1 MQKKTNFTEGRILV
15 PLMRFMLPVLAALLL
30 QALYGAVDLL
40 VVGQYADKRAVSAVA
55 TGSQVMHTITAM
67 ITGLAM
73 GVTVLLGHQRGRRDD
88 GAAGDTIGAGIC
100 LFAVLGAAV
109 TAVMLLVARPF
120 VHLMQAPEE
129 AFEFTLDYVRICSA
143 GTLFIAAYNVLG
155 SIFRGIGDSKT
166 PLLAV
171 SIACAANIALDLL
184 FVAGFRMGAA
194 GAAWATTI
202 SQGLSVVISLLIVRR
217 RGLGFSFS
225 RRQIRFHRGLIR
237 RILALGAPC
246 ALQDLLVSVSFL
258 AILAIVNTLG
268 VDESA
273 GVGVAEK
280 LCAFI
285 MLVPSAYM
293 QAMSAFV
300 AQNIGAGK
308 PERAK
313 KTMYYGMISSLIFG
327 VVMSYL
333 ALFHGQ
339 ALARIFAK
347 DKAVIVNA
355 AEYLKAYGVDTML
368 VSFLFC
374 FMGYFN
380 GCDRTA
386 FVMAEGL
393 VGAFLVRIPISYLMS
408 LREPASLFEIGMAI
422 PCSTVVQIILCI
434 IYFRRMQKQ
443 AEMTKEVHI

>member
-1 MQKKTNFTEGRILV
+1 MQKNSNFTEGKILL
-15 PLMRFMLPVLAALLL
+15 PLMKFMLPVLAALVL

-40 VVGQYADKRAVSAVA
+40 VVGRYSAAEAVSAVA
-55 TGSQVMHTITAM
+55 TGSQIMHTITAV

-73 GVTVLLGHQRGRRDD
+73 GVTILIGHQRGQKDD

-100 LFAVLGAAV
+100 LFLAVGVAV
-109 TAVMLLVARPF
+109 TLLMLVIARPF
-120 VHLMQAPEE
+120 VRLMQAPPE
-129 AFEFTLDYVRICSA
+129 AFESTVAYVLVCSA

-166 PLLAV
+166 PLMAV
-171 SIACAANIALDLL
+171 CIACIANIALDLL
-184 FVAGFRMGAA
+184 FVAVFHMGAA

-202 SQGLSVVISLLIVRR
+202 SQGLSVIISLLVIRR
-217 RGLGFSFS
+217 RGLGFAFS
-225 RRQIRFHRGLIR
+225 RKQIRFNSALIR
-237 RILALGAPC
+237 RILTLGAPC
-246 ALQDLLVSVSFL
+246 ALQDLLVSLSFL
-258 AILAIVNTLG
+258 IILAIVNTLG
-268 VDESA
+268 LNESA

-280 LCAFI
+280 LCMFI

-313 KTMYYGMISSLIFG
+313 KTMYYGMISSLAFG
-327 VVMSYL
+327 VVMAYV
-333 ALFHGQ
+333 AFFHGQ
-339 ALARIFAK
+339 ALARIFAR
-347 DKAVIVNA
+347 DEAIIYNA
-355 AEYLKAYGVDTML
+355 AEYLKAYGIDTLL

-393 VGAFLVRIPISYLMS
+393 IGAFAVRVPLSYMMS
-408 LREPASLFEIGMAI
+408 LREGAGLFDIGVAI
-422 PCSTVVQIILCI
+422 PCSTVVQILLCI
-434 IYFRRMQKQ
+434 WYFRRMERQKKIQ
-443 AEMTKEVHI
+443 A

>member
-1 MQKKTNFTEGRILV
+1 MQKNSNFTEGKILL
-15 PLMRFMLPVLAALLL
+15 PLMKFMLPVLAALVL

-40 VVGQYADKRAVSAVA
+40 VVGRYSAAEAVSAVA
-55 TGSQVMHTITAM
+55 TGSQIMHTITAV

-73 GVTVLLGHQRGRRDD
+73 GVTILIGHQRGQKDD

-100 LFAVLGAAV
+100 LFLAVGVAV
-109 TAVMLLVARPF
+109 TLLMLVIARPF
-120 VHLMQAPEE
+120 VRLMQAPPE
-129 AFEFTLDYVRICSA
+129 AFESTVAYVLVCSA

-166 PLLAV
+166 PLMAV
-171 SIACAANIALDLL
+171 CIACIANIALDLL
-184 FVAGFRMGAA
+184 FVAVFHMGAA

-202 SQGLSVVISLLIVRR
+202 SQGLSVIISLLVIRR
-217 RGLGFSFS
+217 RGLGFAFS
-225 RRQIRFHRGLIR
+225 RKQILFNSALIR
-237 RILALGAPC
+237 RILTLGAPC
-246 ALQDLLVSVSFL
+246 ALQDLLVSLSFL
-258 AILAIVNTLG
+258 IILAIVNTLG
-268 VDESA
+268 LNESA

-280 LCAFI
+280 LCMFI

-313 KTMYYGMISSLIFG
+313 KTMYYGMISSLAFG
-327 VVMSYL
+327 VVMAYV
-333 ALFHGQ
+333 AFFHGQ
-339 ALARIFAK
+339 ALARIFAR
-347 DKAVIVNA
+347 DEAIIYNA
-355 AEYLKAYGVDTML
+355 AEYLKAYGIDTLL

-393 VGAFLVRIPISYLMS
+393 IGAFAVRVPLSYMMS
-408 LREPASLFEIGMAI
+408 LREGAGLFDIGVAI
-422 PCSTVVQIILCI
+422 PCSTVVQILLCI
-434 IYFRRMQKQ
+434 WYFRRMERQRKLQ
-443 AEMTKEVHI
+443 S

>member
-1 MQKKTNFTEGRILV
+1 MQKNSNFTEGKILL
-15 PLMRFMLPVLAALLL
+15 PLMKFMLPVLAALVL

-40 VVGQYADKRAVSAVA
+40 VVGRYSAAEAVSAVA
-55 TGSQVMHTITAM
+55 TGSQIMHTITAV

-73 GVTVLLGHQRGRRDD
+73 GVTILIGHQRGQKDD

-100 LFAVLGAAV
+100 LFLAVGVAV
-109 TAVMLLVARPF
+109 TLLMLVIARPF
-120 VHLMQAPEE
+120 VRLMQAPPE
-129 AFEFTLDYVRICSA
+129 AFESTVAYVLVCSA

-166 PLLAV
+166 PLMAV
-171 SIACAANIALDLL
+171 CIACIANIALDLL
-184 FVAGFRMGAA
+184 FVAVFHMGAA

-202 SQGLSVVISLLIVRR
+202 SQGLSVLISLLVIRR
-217 RGLGFSFS
+217 RGLGFAFS
-225 RRQIRFHRGLIR
+225 RKQIRFNSALIR
-237 RILALGAPC
+237 RILTLGAPC
-246 ALQDLLVSVSFL
+246 ALQDLLVSLSFL
-258 AILAIVNTLG
+258 IILAIVNTLG
-268 VDESA
+268 LNESA

-280 LCAFI
+280 LCMFI

-313 KTMYYGMISSLIFG
+313 KTMYYGMISSLAFG
-327 VVMSYL
+327 VVMAYV
-333 ALFHGQ
+333 AFFHGQ
-339 ALARIFAK
+339 ALARIFAR
-347 DKAVIVNA
+347 DEAIIYNA
-355 AEYLKAYGVDTML
+355 AEYLKAYGIDTLL

-393 VGAFLVRIPISYLMS
+393 IGAFAVRVPLSYMMS
-408 LREPASLFEIGMAI
+408 LREGAGLFDIGVAI
-422 PCSTVVQIILCI
+422 PCSTVVQILLCI
-434 IYFRRMQKQ
+434 WYFRRMERQRKLQ
-443 AEMTKEVHI
+443 S

>member
-1 MQKKTNFTEGRILV
+1 MQKNSNFTEGKILL
-15 PLMRFMLPVLAALLL
+15 PLMRFMLPVLAALVL

-40 VVGQYADKRAVSAVA
+40 VVGQFSLNEQVSAVA
-55 TGSQVMHTITAM
+55 TGSQIMHTITAA

-73 GVTVLLGHQRGRRDD
+73 GVTVLLGHQRGSRDD

-100 LFAVLGAAV
+100 MFLIVGVAV
-109 TAVMLLVARPF
+109 TAIMMCIARPF
-120 VHLMQAPEE
+120 VTLMQAPK
-129 AFEFTLDYVRICSA
+129 AAHGFTVEYVLICSA

-155 SIFRGIGDSKT
+155 SIFRGIGDSRT
-166 PLLAV
+166 PLMAV
-171 SIACAANIALDLL
+171 GIACAANIALDLL
-184 FVAGFRMGAA
+184 FVAGFGMGAA
-194 GAAWATTI
+194 GAALATTL
-202 SQGLSVVISLLIVRR
+202 SQGLSVVISILIIRR
-217 RGLGFSFS
+217 RGLGFAFS
-225 RRQIRFHRGLIR
+225 RSQIRFNKPVIR
-237 RILALGAPC
+237 RILTLGAPC

-258 AILAIVNTLG
+258 AILAIVNKIG

-280 LCAFI
+280 LCSFI

-327 VVMSYL
+327 VVMAY
-333 ALFHGQ
+333 AAFFHGE
-339 ALARIFAK
+339 ALAAIFAR
-347 DKAVIVNA
+347 DKNIIHHA
-355 AEYLKAYGVDTML
+355 AQYLKAYGIDTLL

-374 FMGYFN
+374 FAGYFN

-386 FVMAEGL
+386 FVMLEGL
-393 VGAFLVRIPISYLMS
+393 VGAFLVRIPISFLMS
-408 LREPASLFEIGMAI
+408 LREGATLFEIGMAI
-422 PCSTVVQIILCI
+422 PCSTVVQIVLCAV
-434 IYFRRMQKQ
+434 YYARMQKKAAAALQ
-443 AEMTKEVHI
+443 RN